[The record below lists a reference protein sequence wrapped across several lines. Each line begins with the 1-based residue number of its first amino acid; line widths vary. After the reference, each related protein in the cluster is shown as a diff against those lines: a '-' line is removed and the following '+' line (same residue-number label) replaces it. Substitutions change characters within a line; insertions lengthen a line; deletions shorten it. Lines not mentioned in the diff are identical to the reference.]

1 MTTATKTRATSS
13 GKRSRA
19 RTTTAAKSDDRA
31 STATASI
38 GMTMRRTNVT
48 PRKAQQWLDA
58 SQGVKQ
64 RTIRDIRVAKLV
76 HAIESGQWRVSHQG
90 IAIAP
95 DGYIIDGQHRLSAV
109 VRSGIAVEMMVAF
122 NADPETFDVIDTGA
136 SRTPGDMLKI
146 EGFTNVNILAAAVR
160 AVLTYED
167 VVGTTDSWQTA
178 SKIITPVDIINWLRV
193 DEHAEVIHS
202 ATAVANRVSGAL
214 GRYGLKSVLETVS
227 LLVMT
232 RETEIGS
239 AAFAEFMERL
249 SDGVMLPTNSPIL
262 ALRRWYIQETGYS
275 KVNSTHRFSTAL
287 AVTIKAL
294 NDYSLGVERQLS
306 IWRHGSERM
315 PALLPPGVRE
325 EHLLRAERE
334 LEERDAAEAAEDAAT
349 P

>member
-13 GKRSRA
+13 RTGRKQSGA
-19 RTTTAAKSDDRA
+19 KASTTSKTTTTS
-31 STATASI
+31 SI

-48 PRKAQQWLDA
+48 PKKAQEWLDA
-58 SQGVKQ
+58 SAGVKQ
-64 RTIRDIRVAKLV
+64 RTIRSARVDKLV
-76 HAIESGQWRVSHQG
+76 HSIESGQWRVSHQG

-109 VRSGIAVEMMVAF
+109 VRSGMAVEMMVAF

-136 SRTPGDMLKI
+136 ARSPGDMLKI

-178 SKIITPVDIINWLRV
+178 SKLITPVDIIEWLR
-193 DEHAEVIHS
+193 DEQHAEVIHS
-202 ATAVANRVSGAL
+202 ATAVANRVAQAL
-214 GRYGLKSVLETVS
+214 GRYGLKSVLETVA
-227 LLVMT
+227 LLVST
-232 RETEIGS
+232 RETEMGP

-249 SDGVMLPTNSPIL
+249 SDGVMLPSNSPIL
-262 ALRRWYIQETGYS
+262 ALRRWFIQETGYA

-287 AVTIKAL
+287 AVTIKAM

-315 PALLPPGVRE
+315 PLLLPPGVRE
-325 EHLLRAERE
+325 EQLIQAERE
-334 LEERDAAEAAEDAAT
+334 LEERDAAEAAEDAASS
-349 P
+349 